1 VVIAADPFH
10 YFCRSRSSTVRTV
23 PLIDMASTYT
33 LQKIRS
39 RGALTAAVGL
49 LLLSLRPAL
58 ALPGES
64 GSELVRNWRSATH
77 ILPRPKAERKYT
89 DGYPDLSSQGAA
101 AGGILAFSVFLN
113 SSGVSET
120 ETIDYRPESC
130 ESEPYRC
137 SGKVIFQ
144 KSGNNLGHLLIAEVF
159 GPAVLEDFV
168 GSDALKTV
176 NEPGGGSSQV
186 SVFYAGQR
194 FNYSTWVH
202 SEPGR
207 TRAIS
212 HFTVLEKN
220 DAELR
225 SRIRLAETCSN
236 PAMRSD
242 PLCSA
247 P

>member
-1 VVIAADPFH
+1 MSLA
-10 YFCRSRSSTVRTV
+10 CK
-23 PLIDMASTYT
+23 
-33 LQKIRS
+33 LQKFPDIR
-39 RGALTAAVGL
+39 ALAAGVGL
-49 LLLSLRPAL
+49 LLLTPQIVH
-58 ALPGES
+58 ALPGET
-64 GSELVRNWRSATH
+64 GSDLINNWRAASH
-77 ILPRPKAERKYT
+77 ILSRPMAQQKYT
-89 DGYPDLSSQGAA
+89 DGYPDLSSDGAA
-101 AGGILAFSVFLN
+101 AGGRISFSAFLN
-113 SSGVSET
+113 SNGVSES
-120 ETIDYRPESC
+120 ETIDYRPAAC
-130 ESEPYRC
+130 EAELYRC
-137 SGKVIFQ
+137 SGQVIFQ

-159 GPAVLEDFV
+159 GPEVLDDFV
-168 GSDALKTV
+168 RSDELKTI

-194 FNYSTWVH
+194 FNYSTWVN

-220 DAELR
+220 DAQLR
-225 SRIRLAETCSN
+225 RRIRMAETCSN